1 MEDIVSRLRVLNFMG
16 PWSEAADEIEQSRKK
31 IEQYENKIIRLR
43 EALWKIKELS
53 PFYSDEGS
61 LTIEQLVDVLF
72 EMSSI
77 SSSALKEKE

>member
-16 PWSEAADEIEQSRKK
+16 PWSEAADEIERLRKE
-31 IEQYENKIIRLR
+31 IEQYENEITRLR

-53 PFYSDEGS
+53 PFNNDEGS

-77 SSSALKEKE
+77 SYSALKEKE

>member
-1 MEDIVSRLRVLNFMG
+1 MEDIVDRLRVLNFMG
-16 PWSEAADEIEQSRKK
+16 PWSEAADEIERLRKE
-31 IEQYENKIIRLR
+31 IEQYENEITRLR
-43 EALWKIKELS
+43 EALWEIKKLS
-53 PFYSDEGS
+53 PFNNDEGS